1 MSEPKSIT
9 IKIDPSSIN
18 ILKKVDPLHRES
30 LINLG
35 ISLISKTGYYK
46 TLSGENQDLLD
57 SIVDLGELDNTN
69 ITTTNHTTFDTKPA
83 IKAPEILKQTKS
95 WDDF

>member
-69 ITTTNHTTFDTKPA
+69 ITP
-83 IKAPEILKQTKS
+83 KS
-95 WDDF
+95 SIPYKTLL